1 MIDNN
6 LNPYALLLIG
16 IQRIDKTFFENLK
29 QNVESYRYLLL
40 IMHKF
45 KNNKKYSAEEMIV
58 LFFKELFFE
67 RDIAKEYEK
76 HREGN
81 SYFSTF
87 RYRVGHFLNNLE
99 NEILLLSIFLKDV
112 GFDFGPKG
120 LTFEEL
126 FLKYEKPLKKYLVE
140 YELDYGICKTTK
152 INDYCQ
158 LLKKEASQEILE
170 QERIISAPKSEDKR
184 FIRK

>member
-81 SYFSTF
+81 S
-87 RYRVGHFLNNLE
+87 LNNLE

-152 INDYCQ
+152 IIDYCQ

-170 QERIISAPKSEDKR
+170 QERIISAPKSEDQR

>member
-29 QNVESYRYLLL
+29 KNVETNKYLELNSEDFFKNVKIFFEIKGWKYFFNLKENYIGSDKEIFYKKQIVESYRYLLL

-67 RDIAKEYEK
+67 RDIAKEYE
-76 HREGN
+76 
-81 SYFSTF
+81 
-87 RYRVGHFLNNLE
+87 
-99 NEILLLSIFLKDV
+99 I
-112 GFDFGPKG
+112 
-120 LTFEEL
+120 
-126 FLKYEKPLKKYLVE
+126 
-140 YELDYGICKTTK
+140 DYGICKTTK

>member
-87 RYRVGHFLNNLE
+87 RYRVGHFL
-99 NEILLLSIFLKDV
+99 KDV